1 MFRNFHKV
9 FRFTF
14 KNQFTT
20 PGYIRATIVVGLLL
34 FGITVAVFV
43 LPSMIAKDEETDSL
57 ASCGADRI
65 YVVNEV
71 SPDSDLNGLNL
82 LGIEGYTDIEYIN
95 SNSIDEALS
104 TISDQGEVTSLI
116 MDIKKDDR
124 HLTLAMIVPDSSLL
138 GKDQVENYGDFA
150 VQAGASFVIGAAGIN
165 SENLVLALAESEY
178 DVYNVSGYMAGED
191 IYADEEMME
200 EKSNSEI
207 LPMFNM
213 ILTYVTIFI
222 IYMVIIL
229 YGNSILQNIVL
240 EKTSKLM
247 DTMLIS
253 VSPQAMIFG
262 KMMGILLTGIIQL
275 LIWLAAVVLGFVT
288 GATLYGSLFD
298 GANVPVVTFLL
309 SFAELGIFK
318 PVNVILGIL
327 ALVMGV
333 VLYSS
338 MAAIAGAISSSREEA
353 SSNQGLFIVILVV
366 CFYLVLINGLTAAEA
381 PTWLYLLPF
390 TSAMVLPSVIC
401 TGSISM
407 TVALAGMGIML
418 VCLVVFLVVAGRL
431 YKMMSLYKGS
441 PVKIGKA
448 LKMLLAGR

>member
-138 GKDQVENYGDFA
+138 GKDQAENYGDFA

-200 EKSNSEI
+200 
-207 LPMFNM
+207 
-213 ILTYVTIFI
+213 
-222 IYMVIIL
+222 
-229 YGNSILQNIVL
+229 
-240 EKTSKLM
+240 
-247 DTMLIS
+247 
-253 VSPQAMIFG
+253 A
-262 KMMGILLTGIIQL
+262 
-275 LIWLAAVVLGFVT
+275 
-288 GATLYGSLFD
+288 
-298 GANVPVVTFLL
+298 
-309 SFAELGIFK
+309 LGI
-318 PVNVILGIL
+318 
-327 ALVMGV
+327 
-333 VLYSS
+333 
-338 MAAIAGAISSSREEA
+338 
-353 SSNQGLFIVILVV
+353 
-366 CFYLVLINGLTAAEA
+366 
-381 PTWLYLLPF
+381 
-390 TSAMVLPSVIC
+390 AMDI
-401 TGSISM
+401 
-407 TVALAGMGIML
+407 
-418 VCLVVFLVVAGRL
+418 
-431 YKMMSLYKGS
+431 
-441 PVKIGKA
+441 
-448 LKMLLAGR
+448 